1 MSVAKKDTNVGVG
14 IGTSTAAK
22 STDEHPGGPV
32 QHGAVGQAERAFSA
46 ASTFL
51 SGVLA

>member
-1 MSVAKKDTNVGVG
+1 MSVAKKDTNFGVG
-14 IGTSTAAK
+14 IGTSTANP
-22 STDEHPGGPV
+22 TDEHPGGPV